1 MGWFLLDVRCI
12 HINIQEKVEGRG
24 IEERGGT
31 CNRGKWVDWE
41 GGKKKGER
49 IKGMGERSVC
59 KRERRDEREGG
70 NKKGR
75 GV

>member
-41 GGKKKGER
+41 GGKKRGKN
-49 IKGMGERSVC
+49 
-59 KRERRDEREGG
+59 KRNGR
-70 NKKGR
+70 KKR
-75 GV
+75 M